1 MEKET
6 LLKYL
11 AENGYNILFGAK
23 KHFATY
29 DIVEKMP
36 GRVAFLT
43 LAIGIWQIYK
53 PLFIYN
59 HEVSLLLILASIVA
73 LTISQYN
80 GNKETYKEV
89 AIQLTQ
95 MHNALKEI
103 YYKVQASENTYFE
116 EELDQVKDVLEK
128 YYQMSISKQILLS
141 DWYAHY
147 KFFWQSQYEWID
159 EQKKFGLKDKIPLS
173 FILSIITVIALL
185 LAILFLQ

>member
-1 MEKET
+1 MEKEK

-59 HEVSLLLILASIVA
+59 QEVSLLLILAGIVA

-103 YYKVQASENTYFE
+103 YYKVQASEDNHFE

-128 YYQMSISKQILLS
+128 YYQVSISKQILLS

-147 KFFWQSQYEWID
+147 KFFWQSQHEWID
-159 EQKKFGLKDKIPLS
+159 EQKKFSLKDKFPLS
-173 FILSIITVIALL
+173 FILSIITVIALF
-185 LAILFLQ
+185 LAILLLQ

>member
-1 MEKET
+1 MEKEK

-36 GRVAFLT
+36 GRIAFLT

-103 YYKVQASENTYFE
+103 YYKVQASDNTCFE
-116 EELDQVKDVLEK
+116 EELDQAKDVLEK

-159 EQKKFGLKDKIPLS
+159 EQKKFSLKDKIPLS
-173 FILSIITVIALL
+173 FVLSIITVVALL
-185 LAILFLQ
+185 LTILFLQ